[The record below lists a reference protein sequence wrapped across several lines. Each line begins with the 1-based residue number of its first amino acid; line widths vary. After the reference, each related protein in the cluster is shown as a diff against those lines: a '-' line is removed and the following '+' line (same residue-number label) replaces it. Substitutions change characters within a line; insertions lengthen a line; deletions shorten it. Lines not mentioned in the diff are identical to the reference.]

1 MKVGDIDVQP
11 VIDGVI
17 VSRLPASKPYP
28 DADSDAWREQ
38 HGMFRP
44 DGMVESTVGGFL
56 VRTAD
61 RVVLVDAGIGRARP
75 GYEVPIVDP
84 QDETS
89 PYVEAMLA
97 QGLPREALP
106 QVVAHFN
113 DSTIERGRL
122 PTSLDALGI
131 APAEVTDVI
140 ATHLHF
146 DHIGWLSDDGQPFFP
161 NATVRCA
168 APDLEFFMRERQE
181 HFLSVLYEF
190 PETPERL
197 APITDRIETW
207 DADRNLFPGV
217 DVRLAPGHTPGSS
230 VIVLSDGM
238 ARAMLLGDMVHC
250 PLELSDDDFD
260 LLVDVDM
267 DLAQRMRVAYARELE
282 GSDIPVAAS
291 HFPELRFGRLL
302 PGEGVRRWTFDL
314 G

>member
-28 DADSDAWREQ
+28 DEDSDAWREQ
-38 HGMFRP
+38 HGMFRS

-84 QDETS
+84 HDETS
-89 PYVEAMLA
+89 PYVQAMLG

-106 QVVAHFN
+106 HVVAHFN
-113 DSTIERGRL
+113 DSRIERGRL
-122 PTSLDALGI
+122 PASLDALGV
-131 APAEVTDVI
+131 APGDITDVI

-181 HFLSVLYEF
+181 HFLAVLYEF

-207 DADRNLFPGV
+207 DTDRNLFPGV

-230 VIVLSDGM
+230 VVVLSDGA

-302 PGEGVRRWTFDL
+302 PGEGARRWTFDL
-314 G
+314 S

>member
-1 MKVGDIDVQP
+1 MKVGGIDVQP

-28 DADSDAWREQ
+28 DEDSDAWREQ
-38 HGMFRP
+38 HGMFRS

-84 QDETS
+84 DDETS
-89 PYVEAMLA
+89 PYVQAMLA
-97 QGLPREALP
+97 QGLPRDALP
-106 QVVAHFN
+106 HVVAHFN
-113 DSTIERGRL
+113 DSRIERGRL
-122 PTSLDALGI
+122 PASLDVLGV
-131 APAEVTDVI
+131 APAEITDVI

-168 APDLEFFMRERQE
+168 AADLEFFMRELQE

-207 DADRNLFPGV
+207 DTDRNLFPGV

-230 VIVLSDGM
+230 VIVLSDGA

-314 G
+314 A